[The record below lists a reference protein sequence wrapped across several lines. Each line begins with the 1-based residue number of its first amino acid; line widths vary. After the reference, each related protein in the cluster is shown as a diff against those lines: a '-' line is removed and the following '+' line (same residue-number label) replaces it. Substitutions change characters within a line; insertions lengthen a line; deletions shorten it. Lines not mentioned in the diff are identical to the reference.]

1 MRAIQTW
8 TLFNT
13 FSKWICPK
21 NLKCAE
27 RYSTT
32 LKKIFWTKSDLGIA
46 HIISL
51 LFIKFN
57 IHLIGSPYQFQ
68 YFFLVLSFWWFP
80 SSPSLLSGLTIG
92 LCVVVVVGA
101 KMGSHETGS
110 LLVYTSKLSPLL
122 AKKFLRYQF
131 VVSSFL
137 LLAKSLN
144 FYYEEIYKRKVY
156 TKKHWQRHS
165 GPRHWLLWLI
175 QRH

>member
-21 NLKCAE
+21 ILDVLRE
-27 RYSTT
+27 FQ
-32 LKKIFWTKSDLGIA
+32 LHWKKIFWTKSDLGIA

-51 LFIKFN
+51 LFIKCN
-57 IHLIGSPYQFQ
+57 IYLIGSPCQSQ
-68 YFFLVLSFWWFP
+68 SIFLVLSFWWFP
-80 SSPSLLSGLTIG
+80 SSLSLLSGLTIG

-122 AKKFLRYQF
+122 AKKYLHYQF

-144 FYYEEIYKRKVY
+144 FYYEE
-156 TKKHWQRHS
+156 RHN
-165 GPRHWLLWLI
+165 GPRHWLLWLTI
-175 QRH
+175 